1 MSARVFLHVGTPK
14 SGTTFLQSVWWANK
28 PALRE
33 QGLLVPGRGINDHY
47 WASCEV
53 RGGPPLRHVPEH
65 GHHTWERLLRRAADY
80 EQDVLISHELF
91 SAAAADRARQALD
104 DLAEV
109 ADEVHVIITARDLV
123 RQIPAEWQQR
133 TKHGH
138 SQTFAEFVEQVQH
151 DATMHFWRVQ
161 DLPAVLDRW
170 SQGVDPSRTHLVV
183 LPPAGGPSSVLWDQV
198 CTVTGVDGT
207 GMPERASRRNESLGL
222 AEAEVMRRLSGELNQ
237 DGLPKSTERILKNW
251 FAEQI
256 LRSAERERIVLPAS
270 AYPWVVERARV
281 MLDELRA
288 RQYHVVGNLEDL
300 APSPEPSAGRS
311 FDQLSESEVSAV
323 AIRALARFVEH
334 EEESRARARA
344 ESERRAEAQAARRA
358 EAQAAPVPG
367 PQAPP
372 VPAPR
377 GGLWSRVSR
386 RLRRRS

>member
-33 QGLLVPGRGINDHY
+33 QGLLLPGRGINDHY

-65 GHHTWERLLRRAADY
+65 GQQSWRRLLNRVADF
-80 EQDVLISHELF
+80 DGDALISHELF
-91 SAAAADRARQALD
+91 SAAATDRARQALED
-104 DLAEV
+104 VAEV
-109 ADEVHVIITARDLV
+109 ADEVHVIVTARDLV

-151 DATMHFWRVQ
+151 DPTMHFWRVQ

-170 SQGVDPSRTHLVV
+170 SQGVDPSRVHLVV
-183 LPPAGGPSSVLWDQV
+183 LPPPGGPSSLLWDQL

-222 AEAEVMRRLSGELNQ
+222 AEAEVMRRISGELNR
-237 DGLPKSTERILKNW
+237 DGLAKSTERILKNW

-256 LRSAERERIVLPAS
+256 LRSAEPEPERIVLPPS
-270 AYPWVVERARV
+270 AYPWVVDRGRAMR
-281 MLDELRA
+281 DELGA
-288 RQYHVVGNLEDL
+288 RGYHVVGDLEDL
-300 APSPEPSAGRS
+300 APSPEPSPGRS
-311 FDQLSESEVSAV
+311 FEQLSEDEVSTVAV
-323 AIRALARFVEH
+323 RALARFVEH
-334 EEESRARARA
+334 EEESRARAREA
-344 ESERRAEAQAARRA
+344 EAARRA
-358 EAQAAPVPG
+358 EAQAQAQAARAAAA
-367 PQAPP
+367 QAPP
-372 VPAPR
+372 VPEPR
-377 GGLWSRVSR
+377 GSLWSRVRR

>member
-53 RGGPPLRHVPEH
+53 RGGPPVRHVPEH
-65 GHHTWERLLRRAADY
+65 GHHTWERLLRRVAEF
-80 EQDVLISHELF
+80 EQDALISHELF
-91 SAAAADRARQALD
+91 SAAAADRTQQALE
-104 DLAEV
+104 DLARV
-109 ADEVHVIITARDLV
+109 ADEVHVIVTARDLV

-151 DATMHFWRVQ
+151 DSTMHFWRVQ
-161 DLPAVLDRW
+161 DVPAVLDRW
-170 SQGVDPSRTHLVV
+170 SLGVDPGRTHLVV
-183 LPPAGGPSSVLWDQV
+183 LPPAGGPSTVLWEQL
-198 CTVTGVDGT
+198 CAVTGVDGN
-207 GMPERASRRNESLGL
+207 GMPERVARRNESLGL
-222 AEAEVMRRLSGELNQ
+222 AEAEVMRRISGELNQ
-237 DGLPKSTERILKNW
+237 EGLPKSTERILKNW

-270 AYPWVVERARV
+270 AYPWVVERARLMV
-281 MLDELRA
+281 DELGA

-311 FDQLSESEVSAV
+311 FEQLSESEVTAV
-323 AIRALARFVEH
+323 AVRALARFVKH
-334 EEESRARARA
+334 EERSRARAQ
-344 ESERRAEAQAARRA
+344 EAAAARRA
-358 EAQAAPVPG
+358 EAQAAPATE
-367 PQAPP
+367 PQAPAP
-372 VPAPR
+372 VSTLQ
-377 GGLWSRVSR
+377 GGIWR
-386 RLRRRS
+386 RLGRRLLRTSGR